1 MNYKEEIIKLLD
13 EIDNEN
19 DLGNIY
25 QAVSLSTQLQR
36 KKYNEWFNNQSDE
49 IFNLHIKTLMLE
61 SYFDDMM
68 LDKNS
73 IMYKYMRMLN
83 DEFADDT
90 NNDTDA
96 LSLQAYNYRFEI
108 SADIQDERDGY
119 SNKSDRVITI
129 KKSSVQNENVI
140 LHEMLHGH
148 EQILLSINHIVRET
162 LLVELYNKLKKE
174 IPNID
179 KIISIHA
186 NINHNLE
193 LSKIGG
199 EHDLLFLLKS
209 LEIDLRRNNKLFTVF
224 GYGYN
229 EYFTELNII

>member
-25 QAVSLSTQLQR
+25 QTVSLSTQLQR

>member
-25 QAVSLSTQLQR
+25 QTVSLSTQLQR

-83 DEFADDT
+83 NEFADDT

>member
-25 QAVSLSTQLQR
+25 QTVSLSTQLQR

-140 LHEMLHGH
+140 LHEMLHAH
-148 EQILLSINHIVRET
+148 EQIINSINPIIRDT
-162 LLVELYNKLKKE
+162 LIIELYNKLKKYITSIDE
-174 IPNID
+174 IIYN
-179 KIISIHA
+179 HA
-186 NINHNLE
+186 NIYHNMQLTE
-193 LSKIGG
+193 IGG
-199 EHDLLFLLKS
+199 EHSLLFLLKS
-209 LEIDLRRNNKLFTVF
+209 LELDLRCNNELFTIF
-224 GYGYN
+224 GYDYN
-229 EYFTELNII
+229 RHFKMLNLI

>member
-19 DLGNIY
+19 DLENIY
-25 QAVSLSTQLQR
+25 QTVSLSTQLQR